1 MKKLAFILLP
11 LLIILFACQSK
22 QTPVKTEEAPG
33 DKKPAETFVVEG
45 EKPVPDVIVKDA
57 NPAGKKPKEAST
69 LFHRGLELIQGQKYE
84 EGIDYLNRALETDP
98 KNGRIYFNRGF
109 AYYSL
114 KKYDEALADFLQ
126 SQKINPSDTMS
137 LLYSGLT
144 KYYKNDFQGAMED
157 YTKAIQNSNKFPKAY
172 YNRGIARGQLKDYK
186 GAIEDFTNSIKMDP
200 HYPEAYYNRGLA
212 TFLFK
217 KDTLNA
223 CLDWTRAAGWGSAPA
238 QKALD
243 IYCKT
248 QKIF

>member
-11 LLIILFACQSK
+11 LLIVLFACQSK
-22 QTPVKTEEAPG
+22 QGPAKTEEATG
-33 DKKPAETFVVEG
+33 DKKPAETFVVDG
-45 EKPVPDVIVKDA
+45 EKPVHANTLKDVNPPSKDSKD
-57 NPAGKKPKEAST
+57 GST
-69 LFHRGLELIQGQKYE
+69 LFHRGLEQIQAQKYE

-114 KKYDEALADFLQ
+114 KKYDQALADFLQ

-157 YTKAIQNSNKFPKAY
+157 YSKAIQNSNRFSKAY

-186 GAIEDFTNSIKMDP
+186 GAIEDFTNSIKLDP
-200 HYPEAYYNRGLA
+200 YYPEAYYNRGLA
-212 TFLFK
+212 TFLLK

-243 IYCKT
+243 LYCKN